1 MRPSDLPQA
10 LHWSHGVRSRYVCG
24 CRCEAC
30 RKANREYA
38 HTRAKAQQRGD
49 WNGLV
54 DAEPA
59 RQHLLHLSA
68 RGVGARTVH
77 SVSDVAL
84 TVLRD
89 VKACRQKKIR
99 ARQSKR
105 ILAVDSSCKADHAVI
120 SARDTWRLV
129 RWMVRRGYPKAELA
143 RRLGYKSPALQL
155 RKRYVLAKTASRI
168 QRLHRQ
174 IVHELQEERETKYIC
189 RQCGYSHAKADR
201 QIYLRH
207 TLPNKVEDIK
217 DLWPCIYGGTSGERQ
232 LFRDL
237 RDIGARQY
245 EKFGEWHEIQP
256 LRISTG
262 G

>member
-1 MRPSDLPQA
+1 MRPVDLPTKE
-10 LHWSHGVRSRYVCG
+10 SYPHGKRARYVCG
-24 CRCEAC
+24 CRCDDC

-38 HTRAKAQQRGD
+38 RARAKAQQSGD
-49 WNGLV
+49 WNGFV

-68 RGVGARTVH
+68 EGVGARSVH
-77 SVSDVAL
+77 DVSDVAL

-89 VKACRQKKIR
+89 VKAGRQKLIR
-99 ARQSKR
+99 ARQAKH
-105 ILAVDSSCKADHAVI
+105 ILAVDSSCKANSAI
-120 SARDTWRLV
+120 TGARDTWRLV
-129 RWMVRRGYPKAELA
+129 RWLVKQGYSKAELA

-155 RKRYVLAKTASRI
+155 RKQYVLVKTAGRI

-174 IVHELQEERETKYIC
+174 IVRELQKERETKHIC
-189 RQCGYSHAKADR
+189 RQCGYSHAKTDR
-201 QIYLRH
+201 QVYLRR
-207 TLPNKVEDIK
+207 TLPNKAEDIK
-217 DLWPCIYGGTSGERQ
+217 DIWPCIYGGTSGERQ

-237 RDIGARQY
+237 RDIGAQQY
-245 EKFGEWHEIQP
+245 EKFGEWHETQP

>member
-1 MRPSDLPQA
+1 MRPADLPPEE
-10 LHWSHGVRSRYVCG
+10 HYPHGKRARYVCG
-24 CRCEAC
+24 CRCDDC

-38 HTRAKAQQRGD
+38 RTRAKAQQRGD

-54 DAEPA
+54 DAEPV
-59 RQHLLHLSA
+59 RQHLLHLSTK
-68 RGVGARTVH
+68 GVGARSVH
-77 SVSDVAL
+77 DVSGVAL
-84 TVLRD
+84 SVLRD
-89 VKACRQKKIR
+89 IKAGRQKQIR
-99 ARQSKR
+99 ARQAKY
-105 ILAVDSSCKADHAVI
+105 ILAVDSLCKADSAVI

-129 RWMVRRGYPKAELA
+129 RWMVRRGYSKAELA

-155 RKRYVLAKTASRI
+155 RKQYVLVKTAGRI

-174 IVHELQEERETKYIC
+174 IARELQEERETKHIC

-217 DLWPCIYGGTSGERQ
+217 SIWPCIYGGITGERQ

-237 RDIGARQY
+237 RDIGAQQY
-245 EKFGEWHEIQP
+245 EKFGEWHEVQP